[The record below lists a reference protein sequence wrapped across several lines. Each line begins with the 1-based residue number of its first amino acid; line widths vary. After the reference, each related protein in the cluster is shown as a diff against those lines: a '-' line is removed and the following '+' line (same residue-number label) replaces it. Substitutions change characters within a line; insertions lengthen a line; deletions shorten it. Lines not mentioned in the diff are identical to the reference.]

1 MKKLFVLVFVGL
13 CAQSFCM
20 DRGSVHHNGGNTVN
34 MNRER
39 TEVVANQILAYF
51 AQNDQDE
58 PVVDPRQALDSVM
71 PAFRAALEFD
81 LNHVGGRGWSNY
93 RNSADLDRLLG
104 AILLDGVLGG
114 QFVNAPLIDEG
125 ETIADVIRSSR
136 GLDNHIAAI
145 NARIADMVVLE
156 QRTAYLFFYSNM
168 CNTFKV
174 LNKLVEN
181 TQDGE
186 VDNIQGRAV
195 HRISEL
201 VRQMS
206 DMVIRIGGYVQD
218 QVQQQ

>member
-1 MKKLFVLVFVGL
+1 MKKLFVLIFVGL

-20 DRGSVHHNGGNTVN
+20 YRGSVHHNGGNTVN

-58 PVVDPRQALDSVM
+58 PVANPRQALAGVM
-71 PAFRAALEFD
+71 PVFQAAVEFD
-81 LNHVGGRGWSNY
+81 INRVGGRGWSNY

-104 AILLDGVLGG
+104 DIFGAQL
-114 QFVNAPLIDEG
+114 VNAPLADEG

-136 GLDNHIAAI
+136 ALDNHIAAI
-145 NARIADMVVLE
+145 NASIADMVVPK

-168 CNTFKV
+168 CNMFKV
-174 LNKLVEN
+174 LNRLVKN

-195 HRISEL
+195 HRTSVML
-201 VRQMS
+201 RQMS
-206 DMVIRIGGYVQD
+206 DMVIRIGRYVQD
-218 QVQQQ
+218 PVQQQ

>member
-1 MKKLFVLVFVGL
+1 MKKLFVLIFVGM

-20 DRGSVHHNGGNTVN
+20 NRDAGQRNGGNTVS

-39 TEVVANQILAYF
+39 TEVVANRVLAYF

-71 PAFRAALEFD
+71 PAFRAAVEFD
-81 LNHVGGRGWSNY
+81 LNRVGGRGWDNY

-125 ETIADVIRSSR
+125 DTIADVIRSSR
-136 GLDNHIAAI
+136 ALDNHIAAI
-145 NARIADMVVLE
+145 NASIADMVVPK

-168 CNTFKV
+168 CNMFKV
-174 LNKLVEN
+174 LNRLVKN

-186 VDNIQGRAV
+186 VDDTQGRAV
-195 HRISEL
+195 HRISVML
-201 VRQMS
+201 RQMS
-206 DMVIRIGGYVQD
+206 DMVIRIGRYVQD
-218 QVQQQ
+218 PVQQQ

>member
-1 MKKLFVLVFVGL
+1 MKKLFMLMLVGI
-13 CAQSFCM
+13 CSQSFCM
-20 DRGSVHHNGGNTVN
+20 DSGSVQHNGGNTVN

-51 AQNDQDE
+51 AHNDQDE
-58 PVVDPRQALDSVM
+58 PVADPRQALDRIM
-71 PAFRAALEFD
+71 PEFRAALEFD
-81 LNHVGGRGWSNY
+81 LNHVGGRGWRNY
-93 RNSADLDRLLG
+93 RNSANLDRLLG
-104 AILLDGVLGG
+104 AILGG

-125 ETIADVIRSSR
+125 DTIADVIRSSR
-136 GLDNHIAAI
+136 ALDNHIAAI
-145 NARIADMVVLE
+145 NASIADMVVPK

-168 CNTFKV
+168 CNMFKV
-174 LNKLVEN
+174 LNRLVEN